1 MQNRINP
8 QKREI
13 KDKNIWLVPIPE
25 GASAAKEKEMVK
37 SSVRPYGLLLK
48 TV

>member
-25 GASAAKEKEMVK
+25 GAPAAKEMVK
-37 SSVRPYGLLLK
+37 SSIRPYGLLLK